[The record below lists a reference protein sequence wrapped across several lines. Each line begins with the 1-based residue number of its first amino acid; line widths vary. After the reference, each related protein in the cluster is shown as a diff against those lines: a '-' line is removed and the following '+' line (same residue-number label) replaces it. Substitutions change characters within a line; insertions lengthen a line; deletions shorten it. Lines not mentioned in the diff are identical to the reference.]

1 MYVSNYINEES
12 HHLSEILYSNFTM
25 GISGLLGHVY
35 FSIKFYEIL
44 LVINSLYL
52 THIFN
57 ISHSFF
63 DLSLKNMHFFAL
75 ANMSEI

>member
-25 GISGLLGHVY
+25 GISGLLDHFY
-35 FSIKFYEIL
+35 FSIKSYEIL

-63 DLSLKNMHFFAL
+63 DLS
-75 ANMSEI
+75 